1 MKILLVAKALLLVF
15 SSSLLLSCST
25 NADKTSNSKDLSKE
39 YYAELSDAFYKSFK
53 EDSLRLTVTSLLI
66 SDNSSNSTSH
76 YIGRYHNDFYSTWY
90 VENSERFP
98 DLYKYY
104 LKDTQINYSISA
116 AECWDQGKPD
126 FNLESY
132 FYYTSLFAVTDAL
145 YQDNVT
151 IRKID
156 NDKYSVK
163 IANPESLYKVILG
176 EDNMKELSDLPKTIS
191 IEETLQDGLVLK
203 ESISIDAMY
212 WVGSSINGGYVKI
225 TQKIDVDYSYQDAE
239 IHDMV
244 RSLFED

>member
-1 MKILLVAKALLLVF
+1 M
-15 SSSLLLSCST
+15 
-25 NADKTSNSKDLSKE
+25 
-39 YYAELSDAFYKSFK
+39 
-53 EDSLRLTVTSLLI
+53 
-66 SDNSSNSTSH
+66 
-76 YIGRYHNDFYSTWY
+76 
-90 VENSERFP
+90 
-98 DLYKYY
+98 
-104 LKDTQINYSISA
+104 
-116 AECWDQGKPD
+116 
-126 FNLESY
+126 
-132 FYYTSLFAVTDAL
+132 FAVTDAL

-191 IEETLQDGLVLK
+191 TEETLQDGLVLK

-244 RSLFED
+244 RSLFEE